1 MTTIKQDL
9 AQELADV
16 FKRMDDLKEE
26 ASAIVEVA
34 KDKGLSVKALRQT
47 AREINMDA
55 EKLAKRFEDEDQL
68 EMFRE
73 AVSLRKRKGFEP
85 AMREAAE

>member
-1 MTTIKQDL
+1 MSTIKQDL

-73 AVSLRKRKGFEP
+73 AVSLRKRKGFETP
-85 AMREAAE
+85 MREAAE